1 MSTKL
6 NKKEIEKFSR
16 QIILKNVGALGQ
28 KKIQEAKV
36 LIIGMGGLGCPAAEF
51 LTRSGIGRLGLVDH
65 DLVSL
70 SNIHRQTLYS
80 EKDINKSKV
89 KIAKKKLN
97 EINPKTKINIFNYKL
112 NKIKFKKIIKNY
124 QYIIDGT
131 DNFESK
137 FLINDI
143 SSDYKKFLVVGAIS
157 KFDGHIFSLD
167 FKNKNNPSLRDFY
180 QEEVVTDDILNCEYD
195 GILGTVAGIVGT
207 MQANEI
213 LKKILNI
220 GQNLNGFILILDLL
234 NLNIRRVKLKK
245 RKSDFKNKN

>member
-6 NKKEIEKFSR
+6 SKIEIEKFSR
-16 QIILKNVGALGQ
+16 QIILKNIGALGQ
-28 KKIQEAKV
+28 RKIQDAKV

-51 LTRSGIGRLGLVDH
+51 LTRSGIGTLGIVDH
-65 DLVSL
+65 DRVSL
-70 SNIHRQTLYS
+70 SNIHRQTLYT

-97 EINPKTKINIFNYKL
+97 EINSKTKINIFNYKL
-112 NKIKFKKIIKNY
+112 NKIKFNKIIKNY
-124 QYIIDGT
+124 DYIVDGT

-143 SSDYKKFLVVGAIS
+143 SLDYKKFLVVGAIS
-157 KFDGHIFSLD
+157 KFDGHIFSFD

-213 LKKILNI
+213 LRKILNI

-245 RKSDFKNKN
+245 RKK

>member
-6 NKKEIEKFSR
+6 SKIEIEKFSR
-16 QIILKNVGALGQ
+16 QIILKNIGALGQ
-28 KKIQEAKV
+28 RKIQDAKV

-51 LTRSGIGRLGLVDH
+51 LTRSGIGTLGIVDH
-65 DLVSL
+65 DRVSL
-70 SNIHRQTLYS
+70 SNIHRQTLYT
-80 EKDINKSKV
+80 EKDVNKSKV

-97 EINPKTKINIFNYKL
+97 EINSKTKINIFNYKL
-112 NKIKFKKIIKNY
+112 NKIKFNKIIKNY
-124 QYIIDGT
+124 DYIVDGT

-137 FLINDI
+137 FLINDV
-143 SSDYKKFLVVGAIS
+143 SLEYKKFLVVGAIS
-157 KFDGHIFSLD
+157 KFDGHIFSFD

>member
-6 NKKEIEKFSR
+6 NKREIEKFSR
-16 QIILKNVGALGQ
+16 QIILKNIGALGQ
-28 KKIQEAKV
+28 RKIQDAKV

-51 LTRSGIGRLGLVDH
+51 LTRSGIGTLGIVDH
-65 DLVSL
+65 DRVSL
-70 SNIHRQTLYS
+70 SNIHRQTLYT
-80 EKDINKSKV
+80 EKDVNKSKV

-97 EINPKTKINIFNYKL
+97 EINSKTKINIFNYKL
-112 NKIKFKKIIKNY
+112 NKIKFNKIIKNY
-124 QYIIDGT
+124 DYIIDGT

-143 SSDYKKFLVVGAIS
+143 SLDYKKFLVVGAIS
-157 KFDGHIFSLD
+157 KFDGHIFNFD

-213 LKKILNI
+213 LRKILNI
-220 GQNLNGFILILDLL
+220 GQNLNGFILIIDLL
-234 NLNIRRVKLKK
+234 NLNIRKVKLKK
-245 RKSDFKNKN
+245 RV

>member
-6 NKKEIEKFSR
+6 NKREIEKFSR
-16 QIILKNVGALGQ
+16 QIILKNIGALGQ
-28 KKIQEAKV
+28 RKIREAKV

-51 LTRSGIGRLGLVDH
+51 LTRSGIGTLGIVDH
-65 DLVSL
+65 DKVSL
-70 SNIHRQTLYS
+70 SNIHRQTLYT
-80 EKDINKSKV
+80 EKNVNKSKV

-112 NKIKFKKIIKNY
+112 NKIKFNKIIKNY
-124 QYIIDGT
+124 DYIIDGT

-143 SSDYKKFLVVGAIS
+143 SLDYKKFLVVGAIS
-157 KFDGHIFSLD
+157 KFDGHIFSFD

-180 QEEVVTDDILNCEYD
+180 QEEVATDDILNCEYD

-207 MQANEI
+207 IQANEI

-220 GQNLNGFILILDLL
+220 GENLNGFILILDLL
-234 NLNIRRVKLKK
+234 NLDIRKIKLKK
-245 RKSDFKNKN
+245 RK

>member
-1 MSTKL
+1 MSKKL

-16 QIILKNVGALGQ
+16 QIILRNIGGLGQ

-51 LTRSGIGRLGLVDH
+51 LTRSGVGTLGLVDY
-65 DLVSL
+65 DKVGL

-89 KIAKKKLN
+89 KISKKKLN
-97 EINPKTKINIFNYKL
+97 EINPKTKISIFDYKIDKVKL
-112 NKIKFKKIIKNY
+112 NKIIKNY
-124 QYIIDGT
+124 DYIIDGT

-137 FLINDI
+137 FIINDL
-143 SSDYKKFLVVGAIS
+143 SLRYKKFLVAGAIS
-157 KFDGHIFSLD
+157 KFDGHIFNFD
-167 FKNKNNPSLRDFY
+167 FKIKNNPSLRDFY
-180 QEEVVTDDILNCEYD
+180 QEEVVTNDILNCEYD
-195 GILGTVAGIVGT
+195 GILGTVSGIVGT
-207 MQANEI
+207 IQANEI

-245 RKSDFKNKN
+245 RKK

>member
-6 NKKEIEKFSR
+6 NKREIEKFSR
-16 QIILKNVGALGQ
+16 QIILKNIGALGQ
-28 KKIQEAKV
+28 RKIREAKV

-51 LTRSGIGRLGLVDH
+51 LTRSGIGTLGIVDH
-65 DLVSL
+65 DRVSL
-70 SNIHRQTLYS
+70 SNIHRQTLYT
-80 EKDINKSKV
+80 EKNVNKSKV

-112 NKIKFKKIIKNY
+112 NKIKFNKIIKNY
-124 QYIIDGT
+124 DYIIDGT

-143 SSDYKKFLVVGAIS
+143 SLDYKKFLVVGAIS
-157 KFDGHIFSLD
+157 KFDGHIFSFD
-167 FKNKNNPSLRDFY
+167 FKNKNSPSLRDFY
-180 QEEVVTDDILNCEYD
+180 QEEVVTDEVLNCEYD

-207 MQANEI
+207 IQANEI

-220 GQNLNGFILILDLL
+220 GENLNGFILILDLL
-234 NLNIRRVKLKK
+234 NLDIRKIKLKK
-245 RKSDFKNKN
+245 RK

>member
-6 NKKEIEKFSR
+6 NKREIEKFSR
-16 QIILKNVGALGQ
+16 QIILKNIGALGQ
-28 KKIQEAKV
+28 RKIREAKV

-51 LTRSGIGRLGLVDH
+51 LTRSGIGTLGIVDH
-65 DLVSL
+65 DRVSL
-70 SNIHRQTLYS
+70 SNIHRQTLYT
-80 EKDINKSKV
+80 EKNVNKSKV

-112 NKIKFKKIIKNY
+112 NKIKFSKIIKNY
-124 QYIIDGT
+124 DYIIDGT

-143 SSDYKKFLVVGAIS
+143 SLDYKKFLVVGAIS
-157 KFDGHIFSLD
+157 KFDGHIFSFD
-167 FKNKNNPSLRDFY
+167 FKNKNSPSLRDFY
-180 QEEVVTDDILNCEYD
+180 QEEVVTDEVLNCEYD

-207 MQANEI
+207 IQANEI

-220 GQNLNGFILILDLL
+220 GENLNGFILILNLL
-234 NLNIRRVKLKK
+234 NLNIRKIKLKK
-245 RKSDFKNKN
+245 RK

>member
-6 NKKEIEKFSR
+6 SKIEIEKFSR
-16 QIILKNVGALGQ
+16 QIILKNIGAIGQ
-28 KKIQEAKV
+28 RKIQDAKV

-51 LTRSGIGRLGLVDH
+51 LTRSGIGTLGIVD
-65 DLVSL
+65 DDKVSL
-70 SNIHRQTLYS
+70 SNIHRQTLYT
-80 EKDINKSKV
+80 EKDVNKSKV
-89 KIAKKKLN
+89 KTAKKKLN
-97 EINPKTKINIFNYKL
+97 EINSKTKINIFNYKL
-112 NKIKFKKIIKNY
+112 NKIKFNKIIKNY
-124 QYIIDGT
+124 DYIVDGT

-143 SSDYKKFLVVGAIS
+143 SLDYKKFLVVGAIS
-157 KFDGHIFSLD
+157 KFDGHIFSFD

-195 GILGTVAGIVGT
+195 GILGTVAGTVGT

-245 RKSDFKNKN
+245 RKK

>member
-6 NKKEIEKFSR
+6 NKREIEKFSR
-16 QIILKNVGALGQ
+16 QIILKNIGALGQ
-28 KKIQEAKV
+28 RKIREAKV

-51 LTRSGIGRLGLVDH
+51 LTRSGIGTLGIIDH
-65 DLVSL
+65 DRVSL
-70 SNIHRQTLYS
+70 SNIHRQTLYT
-80 EKDINKSKV
+80 EKNVNKSKV

-112 NKIKFKKIIKNY
+112 NKIKFNKIIKNY
-124 QYIIDGT
+124 DYIIDGT

-143 SSDYKKFLVVGAIS
+143 SLDYKKFLVVGAIS
-157 KFDGHIFSLD
+157 KFDGHIFSFD

-180 QEEVVTDDILNCEYD
+180 QEEVVTDEILNCEYD

-207 MQANEI
+207 IQANEI

-220 GQNLNGFILILDLL
+220 GENLNGFILILDLL
-234 NLNIRRVKLKK
+234 NLDIRKIKLKK
-245 RKSDFKNKN
+245 RK

>member
-6 NKKEIEKFSR
+6 NKREIEKFSR
-16 QIILKNVGALGQ
+16 QIILKNIGALGQ
-28 KKIQEAKV
+28 KKIREAKV

-51 LTRSGIGRLGLVDH
+51 LTRSGNGTLGIVDH
-65 DLVSL
+65 DRVSL
-70 SNIHRQTLYS
+70 SNIHRQTLYT
-80 EKDINKSKV
+80 EKDVNKSKV
-89 KIAKKKLN
+89 TIAKKKLN

-112 NKIKFKKIIKNY
+112 NKIKFNKIIKNY
-124 QYIIDGT
+124 DYIVDGT

-143 SSDYKKFLVVGAIS
+143 SLDYKKFLVVGAIS
-157 KFDGHIFSLD
+157 KFDGHIFSFD

-180 QEEVVTDDILNCEYD
+180 QEEVVTDDIFNCEYD

-207 MQANEI
+207 IQANEI

-220 GQNLNGFILILDLL
+220 GGSLNRFILILDLL
-234 NLNIRRVKLKK
+234 NLNIRKVKLRKK
-245 RKSDFKNKN
+245 

>member
-6 NKKEIEKFSR
+6 SKIEIEKFSR
-16 QIILKNVGALGQ
+16 QIILKNIGALGQ
-28 KKIQEAKV
+28 RKIRDAKV

-51 LTRSGIGRLGLVDH
+51 LTRSGIGTLGIVDY
-65 DLVSL
+65 DRVSL
-70 SNIHRQTLYS
+70 SNIHRQTLYT
-80 EKDINKSKV
+80 EKDVNKSKV

-97 EINPKTKINIFNYKL
+97 EINSKTKINIFNYKL
-112 NKIKFKKIIKNY
+112 NKIKFNKIIKNY
-124 QYIIDGT
+124 DYIVDGT

-143 SSDYKKFLVVGAIS
+143 SLDYKKFLVVGAIS
-157 KFDGHIFSLD
+157 KFDGHIFSFD

-180 QEEVVTDDILNCEYD
+180 QEEVVTDDIFNCEYD

-207 MQANEI
+207 IQANEI

-220 GQNLNGFILILDLL
+220 GESLNRFILILDLL

-245 RKSDFKNKN
+245 RK

>member
-1 MSTKL
+1 MSKKL

-51 LTRSGIGRLGLVDH
+51 LTRSGIGTLGLADYDRVG
-65 DLVSL
+65 L

-89 KIAKKKLN
+89 KISKKKLN
-97 EINPKTKINIFNYKL
+97 EINPKTRINIFDYKL
-112 NKIKFKKIIKNY
+112 DKIKLNKIIKNY
-124 QYIIDGT
+124 NYIIDGT

-137 FLINDI
+137 FLINDL
-143 SSDYKKFLVVGAIS
+143 SFKYKKFLVSGAIS
-157 KFDGHIFSLD
+157 GFDGHIFSFD

-220 GQNLNGFILILDLL
+220 GQNLNGFVLILDLL
-234 NLNIRRVKLKK
+234 NLSMRRVKLRK
-245 RKSDFKNKN
+245 RK

>member
-1 MSTKL
+1 MSKKL

-51 LTRSGIGRLGLVDH
+51 LTRSGIGTLGIVDY
-65 DLVSL
+65 DKVSL
-70 SNIHRQTLYS
+70 SNIHRQTLYT

-97 EINPKTKINIFNYKL
+97 EINPKTKINVFNYKL

-143 SSDYKKFLVVGAIS
+143 SLGYKKFLVVGAIS
-157 KFDGHIFSLD
+157 KFDGHIFSFD

-213 LKKILNI
+213 LRKILNI

-245 RKSDFKNKN
+245 RKK

>member
-6 NKKEIEKFSR
+6 SKIEIEKFSR
-16 QIILKNVGALGQ
+16 QIILKNIGALGQ
-28 KKIQEAKV
+28 RKIQDAKV

-51 LTRSGIGRLGLVDH
+51 LTRSGIGTLGIVDH
-65 DLVSL
+65 DKVSL

-112 NKIKFKKIIKNY
+112 NKIKFNKIIKNY
-124 QYIIDGT
+124 DYIIDAT

-143 SSDYKKFLVVGAIS
+143 SLDYKKFLVVGAIS
-157 KFDGHIFSLD
+157 KFDGHIFSFD

-195 GILGTVAGIVGT
+195 GVLGTVAGIIGT
-207 MQANEI
+207 IQANEI
-213 LKKILNI
+213 LKKIINI
-220 GQNLNGFILILDLL
+220 GENLHGFILILDLL
-234 NLNIRRVKLKK
+234 NLNIRKVKLKK
-245 RKSDFKNKN
+245 RK